1 MKLFKSVSD
10 TRSLRLA
17 AIAVTFSLLTAF
29 VAPMLTA
36 VVATPAAAQQQS
48 QRYSSNELIDA
59 GHQFF
64 GAASSGLATVIERSV
79 EQYGLPNGYVLG
91 EEASGA
97 LVAGLRYGEG
107 KLFTKNA
114 GDHPV
119 FWQGPSLGW
128 DFGGDGNR
136 TMMLVYNLTDTQEI
150 YRRFFGVSGSAYAI
164 GGLGMTVLQ
173 RGDTILVPVR
183 TGVGARLGVNVGY
196 LKLREFPTWN
206 PF

>member
-1 MKLFKSVSD
+1 MKLLKYLNYIPNI
-10 TRSLRLA
+10 RSFAVMLALTIVASLA
-17 AIAVTFSLLTAF
+17 APL
-29 VAPMLTA
+29 
-36 VVATPAAAQQQS
+36 AADEAAMAQQN
-48 QRYSSNELIDA
+48 RYSSNELVNV

-64 GAASSGLATVIERSV
+64 GATSSGLATVIERAV
-79 EQYGLPNGYVLG
+79 EEHGLPNGYVLG

-107 KLFTKNA
+107 TLFTKNA

-119 FWQGPSLGW
+119 FWQGPSVGW

-136 TMMLVYNLTDTQEI
+136 TMMLVYNLTNTDSI
-150 YRRFFGVSGSAYAI
+150 YRRFIGVSGSAYFI
-164 GGLGMTVLQ
+164 GGLGMTVLKH
-173 RGDTILVPVR
+173 GDTILVPVR

-196 LKLREFPTWN
+196 LKLRDQPTWN